1 MNNVIRRGNVA
12 ALLLVASSALL
23 PAIAEDA
30 SHPVLGGMAIMTLT
44 GDPITTNPD
53 VSSLVGDQI
62 SGCMVYEGLIF
73 ARADGSAEPALAT
86 SWTISSD
93 NKVYSFKMRP
103 ARWHD
108 GKPVVADDVRFSLQ
122 EVSAKLSPVFAGPG
136 KYIKSIE
143 NKGDDEV
150 IIELR
155 EPYGPFLNALSCS
168 GGGAIL
174 PSHLFRGKGDVL
186 SNPASTTK
194 PVGSGPFKLVEWQR
208 GNFLRF
214 VKNPDYWD
222 QGRPYLDE
230 VIAKIVPNPSSR
242 VQALRAGELDYVYSS
257 FIANSDRPAIEKDRK
272 LKLANTNSAPSQDMI
287 FLNEQNA
294 ILANKDVRKALLVAT
309 DREYLVKNISGG
321 RSTEGKGPFTS
332 KFAWAFNEK
341 ADYSQTFRFDES
353 DANRR
358 LDEAGYPRKSN
369 GERFEL
375 RLAYDSNDG
384 DSTRLVQAIQG
395 MWRKIGVTVI
405 LEGYDRPTIS
415 KRVFADRQFDC
426 VYWTYGSFGDPAAG
440 LTRIYSSS
448 TIGTPFGNP
457 SGYSN
462 PKVDALFSQAA
473 RLSGL
478 NERGALYKQAAALI
492 AEDVPVL
499 VLASNNNLDA
509 SVKQFEGLWGYIGY
523 GQWSRAWMNKNDH

>member
-1 MNNVIRRGNVA
+1 MNCVTRSSNIA
-12 ALLLVASSALL
+12 ALLLLSSAALL
-23 PAIAEDA
+23 PVAAQDPPRP
-30 SHPVLGGMAIMTLT
+30 SSGGTVIMTLT
-44 GDPITTNPD
+44 GDPITTNPN

-73 ARADGSAEPALAT
+73 ARADGTAEPALAS
-86 SWTISSD
+86 SWTISPD
-93 NKVYSFKMRP
+93 NTVYTFKLRP
-103 ARWHD
+103 TKWQD
-108 GKPVVADDVRFSLQ
+108 GKPVVAEDVQFSLE

-136 KYIKSIE
+136 KYIRSIE
-143 NKGDDEV
+143 SKGENEV

-155 EPYGPFLNALSCS
+155 EPYGPFLSALSCA
-168 GGGAIL
+168 GGAAIL
-174 PSHLFRGKGDVL
+174 PSHLFREKGDIR
-186 SNPASTTK
+186 SNPASTIK

-208 GNFLRF
+208 GSFLRF
-214 VKNPDYWD
+214 IKNPDYWD

-242 VQALRAGELDYVYSS
+242 VQALRAGEVDYIYAS
-257 FIANSDRPAIEKDRK
+257 FIANSDRPVIEKDRK
-272 LKLANTNSAPSQDMI
+272 LKLANTNSPPSQDMI

-294 ILANKDVRKALLVAT
+294 ILANKEVRKALLVAT
-309 DREYLVKNISGG
+309 DREYIIKNISGG
-321 RSTEGKGPFTS
+321 RSIEGKGPFTS

-341 ADYSQTFRFDES
+341 VDYSQTYRFDES
-353 DANRR
+353 DANKR
-358 LDEAGYPRKSN
+358 LDLAGYPRKSN

-395 MWRKIGVTVI
+395 MWRKVGVAVN
-405 LEGYDRPTIS
+405 LEGYDRPSIS
-415 KRVFADRQFDC
+415 KKVFADRQFDC

-448 TIGTPFGNP
+448 TIGNPFGNP

-462 PKVDALFSQAA
+462 PKVDELFSQAA
-473 RLSGL
+473 RLSDL
-478 NERGALYKQAAALI
+478 NERGELYKQAAALI

-499 VLASNNNLDA
+499 VLASNNSLDA
-509 SVKQFEGLWGYIGY
+509 SAKGFVGLWGYVGY
-523 GQWSRAWMNKNDH
+523 GQWAKAWIDKN